1 MEGGARLAEECG
13 VEREV
18 RLGGGGEDWR
28 GEEGRVGLR
37 HGVGRGRT
45 RVDEVKYRGGSGAN
59 LGGRVV
65 GGDVVGR
72 QAGGGEVGGEGSG
85 GDKVVVVV
93 DLVNHGGQSLDG
105 LGQRSGVVVGTVVR
119 VVVRDM
125 LRTMRRTMRRTVV
138 RDMVRTIARVV
149 RKRGQSRTN
158 DWTWRGDVVSRVE
171 DHGRFWFCFQ
181 PRQDSNTH
189 RLQVGNVLGTL
200 RGLGSDTVSH
210 VKRTDISGGDRSVG
224 TWGVVDWSRG
234 MERLRIIAS
243 GGRGGWWGIGGT
255 RWVVFW

>member
-45 RVDEVKYRGGSGAN
+45 RGDEVKYRGGSGAN
-59 LGGRVV
+59 LGGRIV

-93 DLVNHGGQSLDG
+93 DLVNHGGQSLDS

-119 VVVRDM
+119 VVVRV
-125 LRTMRRTMRRTVV
+125 VV

-189 RLQVGNVLGTL
+189 RLQAGNVLG
-200 RGLGSDTVSH
+200 
-210 VKRTDISGGDRSVG
+210 
-224 TWGVVDWSRG
+224 SR
-234 MERLRIIAS
+234 
-243 GGRGGWWGIGGT
+243 
-255 RWVVFW
+255 